1 MNTTTI
7 TDSGDEYLQDKPG
20 AQLKL
25 IREKVG
31 LSPEYIAGKLHLR
44 LCMITSLEA
53 DEYNKMPEPVFIKG
67 YLQAYAKLLDQDPE
81 HYVKTFNRCYTSERK
96 LERALWQSRRQ
107 TNKAEHT
114 VRWVTGFFAIAVLM
128 AVMMWWN
135 KNKEAEVLF
144 PATVSQVEV
153 TSPNAS
159 ETEIRLTD
167 LSKMRSLLSSVSQS
181 VPLENPSE

>member
-1 MNTTTI
+1 MNTTI
-7 TDSGDEYLQDKPG
+7 TMDSGDEYLQNKPG
-20 AQLKL
+20 GQLAV
-25 IREKVG
+25 IREQKG
-31 LSPEYIAGKLHLR
+31 YSAEYVAGKLHLR
-44 LCMITSLEA
+44 VRIIQLLEA
-53 DEYNKMPEPVFIKG
+53 DDYHNMPEPVFIKG
-67 YLQAYAKLLDQDPE
+67 YLRAYAKLLDEVPE
-81 HYVKTFNRCYTSERK
+81 PFIETFNRCYSSERK

-114 VRWVTGFFAIAVLM
+114 VRWVTGFFAIAVFV

-144 PATVSQVEV
+144 PSTVSQAEV
-153 TSPNAS
+153 IPSTS

-167 LSKMRSLLSSVSQS
+167 LSKMRSLLSSVSQA